1 MSEYVKKSSVISYID
16 RLQNCGL
23 GKKKALDF
31 LKKFIEKSDATKLS
45 EEEIETEITDSESV

>member
-23 GKKKALDF
+23 GKKKALAF
-31 LKKFIEKSDATKLS
+31 LKKFVEKSDGTELS
-45 EEEIETEITDSESV
+45 KKEMKTEITDSESV